1 MTRKAARTIGSHIKC
16 LNRATPQQPA
26 GSPTQGAGEDKDK
39 TDYWPLSKLK
49 KCYTDYLFNKREEI
63 DEATDARR
71 YYHGTQWT
79 SEQLKGLKKRKQP
92 AMTFNRM
99 SRKINGTVGLIEKLR
114 QDPKAYARTPS
125 THRAPS
131 SQPQRCAICWM
142 SRNGRRSRRWL
153 LLDGAIDGIGGIE
166 IEIEQGDHGDPE
178 IGFEDVDIQSFF
190 YDPRSFEPD
199 FADARYQGMGKWV
212 DQDIAESMFPDAQ
225 LGELTGD
232 TDLTTITTGKP
243 AGSLRSASKSGFG
256 WLTSGTSTKAAGAGR
271 SLPARPFDG
280 GQVLSQGREGQGPLQ
295 IHHVLGQRRS
305 GRRSLRPDPQY
316 EVGTGRD

>member
-1 MTRKAARTIGSHIKC
+1 MLEQSYTA
-16 LNRATPQQPA
+16 QPA
-26 GSPTQGAGEDKDK
+26 GSPTQGAGEDKGK

-79 SEQLKGLKKRKQP
+79 SEQLALKKRKQP
-92 AMTFNRM
+92 AMTFNRV

-114 QDPKAYARTPS
+114 QDPKAYARN
-125 THRAPS
+125 
-131 SQPQRCAICWM
+131 PQHAQGAELATAVMRYMLDEQEWKAK
-142 SRNGRRSRRWL
+142 SPL
-153 LLDGAIDGIGGIE
+153 VALDGAIDGIGGIE

-178 IGFEDVDIQSFF
+178 IGFEDVDIQSHF

-199 FADARYQGMGKWV
+199 FSDARYQGMGKWV

-232 TDLTTITTGKP
+232 TDLTTNNDRETRWFSSVGQQKRVRLVDIWYKHKGGWCWAIFTG
-243 AGSLRSASKSGFG
+243 SA
-256 WLTSGTSTKAAGAGR
+256 
-271 SLPARPFDG
+271 
-280 GQVLSQGREGQGPLQ
+280 V
-295 IHHVLGQRRS
+295 
-305 GRRSLRPDPQY
+305 
-316 EVGTGRD
+316 